1 MKKIFLTGKIGIGK
15 STICDKVLENFSM
28 SIGGF
33 KTLPVIKAEKLTGFK
48 IVDIETLEEEE
59 IAYFD
64 SNFLIRPIVGGFETL
79 GVHVL
84 KHAVKSR
91 ELVFMDELG
100 FLEIDAKFFKK
111 AVLEVVRSNKMVF
124 GVMKN
129 DRNPFLEEVSKY
141 VKIYEVNEN
150 NRNELPHKI
159 GRILNGTL

>member
-1 MKKIFLTGKIGIGK
+1 MKKIFLRGKIGIGK
-15 STICDKVLENFSM
+15 STICDKVLENLSM

-33 KTLPVIKAEKLTGFK
+33 KTLSVIKAEKLMGFK

-64 SNFLIRPIVGGFETL
+64 SNFLIHPIVGGFETF
-79 GVHVL
+79 GIHVL
-84 KHAVKSR
+84 KQAVKSR

-111 AVLEVVRSNKMVF
+111 TVLEIVRSDKMVF
-124 GVMKN
+124 GVMKS
-129 DRNPFLEEVSKY
+129 DRNPFLDEVSKY
-141 VKIYEVNEN
+141 VEIYEVNEN
-150 NRNELPHKI
+150 NRDKLPYKI